1 VQSYR
6 QPPFMADW
14 FGYPVVDRWHTHHMM
29 GPGLTRVELRCAPP
43 GKLGVASEERGYVIH
58 HSHTPIDGTNHT
70 WRLWVSTRSKD
81 LTRRIAET
89 FPTVMDED
97 RWALERQQ
105 RNFEYPD
112 DGYHEVYLR
121 SDKALLRCRKILEEM
136 ERGNRGQAVPVAVH
150 KAAYKKAPVLQASRV
165 VKSFG
170 GFHALAG
177 CSLEIARGS
186 ITGIIGPNGAGK
198 STLFNVLGGLL
209 APESGD
215 VTFEGHSILSLRP
228 DQRARIGLV
237 RTFQI
242 SRELGEL
249 TVLENML
256 LATPKQ
262 QGESVWRALFMP
274 GRVRAEERAAV
285 AKARTLLGQVDLWP
299 LADEPAKNL
308 SGGQKKLLEISRA
321 LMLEPKIM
329 LLDEPTA
336 GVSPVM
342 TEALAQTILKL
353 RNQGL
358 TFAIIEHDMDVIA
371 QLCAPIFVLAE
382 GRTLMRG
389 TFSEVASNGE
399 VMSAYL
405 GKAA

>member
-1 VQSYR
+1 
-6 QPPFMADW
+6 M
-14 FGYPVVDRWHTHHMM
+14 
-29 GPGLTRVELRCAPP
+29 
-43 GKLGVASEERGYVIH
+43 
-58 HSHTPIDGTNHT
+58 
-70 WRLWVSTRSKD
+70 
-81 LTRRIAET
+81 
-89 FPTVMDED
+89 
-97 RWALERQQ
+97 LE
-105 RNFEYPD
+105 
-112 DGYHEVYLR
+112 
-121 SDKALLRCRKILEEM
+121 
-136 ERGNRGQAVPVAVH
+136 
-150 KAAYKKAPVLQASRV
+150 ASRV

-215 VTFEGHSILSLRP
+215 VSFEGRSILSLRP
-228 DQRARIGLV
+228 DARARIGVV

-256 LATPKQ
+256 LASPHQ
-262 QGESVWRALFMP
+262 YGESVWRSLFTP
-274 GRVRAEERAAV
+274 ARVRAQERAATK
-285 AKARTLLGQVDLWP
+285 KARALLDQVNLAQ
-299 LADEPAKNL
+299 LADEQAKNL

-321 LMLEPKIM
+321 LMLEPKII

-342 TEALAQTILKL
+342 TEALAQTILQL
-353 RNQGL
+353 RHQGL

-389 TFSEVASNGE
+389 TFREVASNGE

>member
-1 VQSYR
+1 
-6 QPPFMADW
+6 MLAANA
-14 FGYPVVDRWHTHHMM
+14 
-29 GPGLTRVELRCAPP
+29 LT
-43 GKLGVASEERGYVIH
+43 
-58 HSHTPIDGTNHT
+58 
-70 WRLWVSTRSKD
+70 
-81 LTRRIAET
+81 
-89 FPTVMDED
+89 
-97 RWALERQQ
+97 
-105 RNFEYPD
+105 
-112 DGYHEVYLR
+112 
-121 SDKALLRCRKILEEM
+121 
-136 ERGNRGQAVPVAVH
+136 
-150 KAAYKKAPVLQASRV
+150 
-165 VKSFG
+165 KSFG
-170 GFHALAG
+170 GFQALAG
-177 CSLEIARGS
+177 CSLEIAPQS

-215 VTFEGHSILSLRP
+215 VVFEGRSILGLRA
-228 DQRARIGLV
+228 DERAKIGLV

-256 LATPKQ
+256 LASPRQ
-262 QGESVWRALFMP
+262 YGETVWRSLFTP
-274 GRVRAEERAAV
+274 ARVRAQERAAME
-285 AKARTLLGQVDLWP
+285 KARTLLDQVNLAQ
-299 LADEPAKNL
+299 LADEQAKNL

-321 LMLEPKIM
+321 LMLEPKII

-353 RNQGL
+353 RHQGL

-389 TFSEVASNGE
+389 SFREVASNAE

>member
-1 VQSYR
+1 
-6 QPPFMADW
+6 
-14 FGYPVVDRWHTHHMM
+14 
-29 GPGLTRVELRCAPP
+29 
-43 GKLGVASEERGYVIH
+43 
-58 HSHTPIDGTNHT
+58 
-70 WRLWVSTRSKD
+70 
-81 LTRRIAET
+81 
-89 FPTVMDED
+89 
-97 RWALERQQ
+97 
-105 RNFEYPD
+105 
-112 DGYHEVYLR
+112 
-121 SDKALLRCRKILEEM
+121 
-136 ERGNRGQAVPVAVH
+136 
-150 KAAYKKAPVLQASRV
+150 

-215 VTFEGHSILSLRP
+215 VSFEGRSILSLRP
-228 DQRARIGLV
+228 DERARVGVV

-256 LATPKQ
+256 LASPHQ
-262 QGESVWRALFMP
+262 YGESVWCSLFTP
-274 GRVRAEERAAV
+274 ARVRAQERAAV
-285 AKARTLLGQVDLWP
+285 EKARALLEQVNLAQ
-299 LADEPAKNL
+299 LADEQAKNL

-389 TFSEVASNGE
+389 TFREVASNGE

>member
-1 VQSYR
+1 V
-6 QPPFMADW
+6 
-14 FGYPVVDRWHTHHMM
+14 
-29 GPGLTRVELRCAPP
+29 
-43 GKLGVASEERGYVIH
+43 
-58 HSHTPIDGTNHT
+58 
-70 WRLWVSTRSKD
+70 
-81 LTRRIAET
+81 
-89 FPTVMDED
+89 
-97 RWALERQQ
+97 LE
-105 RNFEYPD
+105 
-112 DGYHEVYLR
+112 
-121 SDKALLRCRKILEEM
+121 
-136 ERGNRGQAVPVAVH
+136 
-150 KAAYKKAPVLQASRV
+150 ASRL

-177 CSLEIARGS
+177 CSLEIARQS

-215 VTFEGHSILSLRP
+215 VSFEGRSILSLRP
-228 DQRARIGLV
+228 DERARIGVV

-242 SRELGEL
+242 ARELGEL

-256 LATPKQ
+256 LASPHQ
-262 QGESVWRALFMP
+262 YGESVWRSLFTP
-274 GRVRAEERAAV
+274 ARVRAQERVAV
-285 AKARTLLGQVDLWP
+285 EKARALLDQVNLAQ
-299 LADEPAKNL
+299 LADEQAKNL

-321 LMLEPKIM
+321 LMLEPKII

-336 GVSPVM
+336 GVSPAM
-342 TEALAQTILKL
+342 TGALAQTILKL

-389 TFSEVASNGE
+389 SFGEVASNGE